1 MKKAKRIIGLSICA
15 AMAAASVPLNVFAD
29 EAKAGEYVYGTMKI
43 PYAKFYEAEAENLSN
58 GDNLD
63 AVTSAT
69 VNKTRM
75 NGEGQLF
82 EGTYNNA
89 GEEGSDELG
98 KIYGV
103 VYPVA
108 IKQADLE
115 ALGENNY
122 GFTAVSEKPEAYK
135 TVTVKGGDA
144 SFSAVN
150 DEKPENVSGSMTL
163 NTNTPWGD
171 YAANVTGKPENGT
184 VIYGMLIKTKDGKA
198 YALRHE
204 QNIWRNAEFSW
215 TSGIK
220 TTEPHGNELDYKG
233 FESLMGN
240 TITGMEYITAA
251 GYVKVDVGEVYVPVK
266 FNGGIAVE
274 DTAVSAGKADITLN
288 DVPADLDIV
297 YSIEG
302 LEAVFEGN
310 SFTFAEAVPG
320 SYTLKASDNKG
331 KYADLSASFMLTTTD
346 LPAAFDGKENE
357 LTAAEGFTAEQLE
370 AYIKNITSVVVNEQE
385 YSATGR
391 RSKKIIKED
400 GALDTESDVFAEGE
414 SFEIT
419 VKAAG
424 YETDLSFTYP
434 EKEEPEKPD
443 DKPEDPHDKPVDEPV
458 KPDDKTTSDEETT
471 TSDEDRTAGD
481 VNGDGMVNVTDI
493 SLTAAYVKGKKELDG
508 AGYAAADVNGD
519 KAVNVSDIA
528 RIAAHVKNVKPLK

>member
-1 MKKAKRIIGLSICA
+1 MRKTKRIFSLSICA
-15 AMAAASVPLNVFAD
+15 AMAAASIPMNVFAD
-29 EAKAGEYVYGTMKI
+29 EVKAEEYVYGTMKI

-58 GDNLD
+58 AEGLD

-135 TVTVKGGDA
+135 TVTVAEGDA

-150 DEKPENVSGSMTL
+150 DENPDNVTGSMTL

-171 YAANVTGKPENGT
+171 YAGNVTGKPENGT
-184 VIYGMLIKTKDGKA
+184 VIYGIIIKTKNGEA

-215 TSGIK
+215 SSGVK
-220 TTEPHGNELDYKG
+220 TTEAHGIALDYQG

-240 TITGMEYITAA
+240 TITEMEYITAT

-266 FNGGIAVE
+266 FVGGIAVE
-274 DTAVSAGKADITLN
+274 NTAVSAGKADIVLT
-288 DVPADLDIV
+288 DVPEDFDIS

-302 LEAVFEGN
+302 LEAVFKDNG
-310 SFTFAEAVPG
+310 FTFANANPG
-320 SYTLKASDNKG
+320 SYTLSAKDSKG
-331 KYADLSASFMLTTTD
+331 KYADISTSFMLTTAD
-346 LPAAFDGKENE
+346 LPAAFDGEENK

-370 AYIKNITSVVVNEQE
+370 AYIKNISSVTVNEKE
-385 YSATGR
+385 YSAKGKR
-391 RSKKIIKED
+391 AKVIIKGD
-400 GALDTESDVFAEGE
+400 GTLDTESDVFAEGE
-414 SFEIT
+414 NFEIT
-419 VKAAG
+419 VKATG
-424 YETDLSFTYP
+424 YDNDLAFTYT
-434 EKEEPEKPD
+434 KKAG
-443 DKPEDPHDKPVDEPV
+443 VEPV
-458 KPDDKTTSDEETT
+458 EYNS
-471 TSDEDRTAGD
+471 GD
-481 VNGDGMVNVTDI
+481 VNGDNAVNITDI
-493 SLTAAYVKGKKELDG
+493 SMISAHVKGKKQLDEKG
-508 AGYAAADVNGD
+508 FKAADVNGD
-519 KAVNVSDIA
+519 GKVNVSDIVA
-528 RIAAHVKNVKPLK
+528 IAAHVKGIKLIK